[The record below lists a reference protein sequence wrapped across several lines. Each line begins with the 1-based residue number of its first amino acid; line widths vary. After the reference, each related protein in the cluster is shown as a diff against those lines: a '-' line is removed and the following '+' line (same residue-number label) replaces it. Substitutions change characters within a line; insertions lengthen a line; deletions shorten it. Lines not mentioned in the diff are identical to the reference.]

1 MHLLEKKIA
10 YGIMSCLLNKL
21 KKKIMLK
28 TRKKGQGKKQKKTL
42 TKS

>member
-21 KKKIMLK
+21 KKNMLK
-28 TRKKGQGKKQKKTL
+28 TRKKGQGKKKKNL